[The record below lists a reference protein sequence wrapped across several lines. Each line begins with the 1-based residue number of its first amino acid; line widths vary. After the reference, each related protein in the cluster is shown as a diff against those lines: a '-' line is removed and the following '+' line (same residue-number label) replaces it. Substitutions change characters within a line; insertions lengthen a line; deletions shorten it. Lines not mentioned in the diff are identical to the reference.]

1 MKKILITG
9 ITGFIGTHLA
19 LKLKQENYLVYGI
32 TKPSVTK
39 NLSYFRGF
47 LKDVNVINCDISDY
61 YSTNNVIERVNPD
74 IIIHLAA
81 LSPVRDSFEKP
92 FSYISTNIVGTTNIV
107 ESMLKLEKHNEK
119 KLIYASTAEI
129 YGEQKVKPTK
139 EEVQLN
145 PTSPYAI
152 TKAATDM
159 YVRMASNVYGLDTTV
174 MRCTNSYGRKF
185 DTSFFVEY
193 LITSMLKKEKV
204 YIGAPNSI
212 RDYMYVSDHV
222 NAYVQAIDVEH
233 KIGEAFNFSIR
244 NEMTN
249 KDVAFKI
256 AEELNFDTRNI
267 ILGKYPPNYPLRPLE
282 SDQTFI
288 SLDNTKAKRV
298 LDWKPKVSF
307 EEGLSETIDYWKKA
321 VVNY

>member
-1 MKKILITG
+1 
-9 ITGFIGTHLA
+9 
-19 LKLKQENYLVYGI
+19 
-32 TKPSVTK
+32 
-39 NLSYFRGF
+39 
-47 LKDVNVINCDISDY
+47 
-61 YSTNNVIERVNPD
+61 
-74 IIIHLAA
+74 
-81 LSPVRDSFEKP
+81 
-92 FSYISTNIVGTTNIV
+92 
-107 ESMLKLEKHNEK
+107 
-119 KLIYASTAEI
+119 
-129 YGEQKVKPTK
+129 
-139 EEVQLN
+139 
-145 PTSPYAI
+145 
-152 TKAATDM
+152 
-159 YVRMASNVYGLDTTV
+159 
-174 MRCTNSYGRKF
+174 
-185 DTSFFVEY
+185 
-193 LITSMLKKEKV
+193 
-204 YIGAPNSI
+204 
-212 RDYMYVSDHV
+212 
-222 NAYVQAIDVEH
+222 VQAIDVEH